1 MKRNNTDNIIRINK
15 YGVRV
20 GDIFCASWGYDQT
33 NVDFFQV
40 VALVGESS
48 VRVREVLPTI
58 TEEEACGYMAAN
70 YTYALTHDILPAA
83 DRSLFIN
90 DQERGDVKRLK
101 GNGYPA
107 FKVSSYADAT
117 LCKGDTKRC
126 YVSWY
131 A

>member
-1 MKRNNTDNIIRINK
+1 MKNNEANITRINK

-20 GDIFCASWGYDQT
+20 GDIFCSSWGYDQT

-48 VRVREVLPTI
+48 VRVREVNPPI
-58 TEEEACGYMAAN
+58 IEEEATGPMAAH
-70 YTYALTHDILPAA
+70 YTYALTHEILPAA
-83 DRSLFIN
+83 DYSLFVR
-90 DQERGDVKRLK
+90 DQEHGDVKRLK
-101 GNGYPA
+101 NNGCPA
-107 FKVSSYADAT
+107 FKISSYADAM
-117 LCKGDTKRC
+117 LCKGESKRC